1 MTYLAKTP
9 RAPRRTAR
17 SGCRIAGPAELAPVV
32 CRFIASA
39 GLAAAVGCS
48 SPPSDATSADMA
60 LPATNYAPATI
71 NQIDNDPGN
80 GPFGNGQRV
89 VLDRVVAVSKV
100 DKYVN
105 STNQQCRYQMW
116 VQDAACTT
124 PPCGLVVK
132 AIGPMAPS
140 ATATGKDCPSVAT
153 SGTALAPV
161 GRGDNLRIRGKLIVE
176 VDSSP
181 PMSVIEHQLFID
193 SLEILPPTQTITP
206 LVLSDSTQYGLF
218 VTHLGTLWQTYEGMY
233 VALQPAS
240 GVLQVSV
247 FSNHGFQ
254 TTPGNT
260 DWGDTFDSDYYPTGA
275 VTYPAV
281 GTTFHAIFGV
291 VSTRHGGE
299 LQPGRAKD
307 FVP

>member
-1 MTYLAKTP
+1 MTYLAKIP
-9 RAPRRTAR
+9 RAPRWTAR
-17 SGCRIAGPAELAPVV
+17 SGCCIQGLAELTSVV
-32 CRFIASA
+32 CRFLAS
-39 GLAAAVGCS
+39 GVLTAAVGCS
-48 SPPSDATSADMA
+48 SPPIGANGSDMA
-60 LPATNYAPATI
+60 LPATSYAPATI
-71 NQIDNDPGN
+71 NQIDKDPGN
-80 GPFGNGQRV
+80 GPYGNGQRV

-140 ATATGKDCPSVAT
+140 ATATGKYCPSVAT
-153 SGTALAPV
+153 RGTALAPV

-181 PMSVIEHQLFID
+181 PMSVVEHQLFID

-206 LVLSDSTQYGLF
+206 LVLSDSSQYGLF
-218 VTHLGTLWQTYEGMY
+218 VTHLGTLWQTYEGMS
-233 VALQPAS
+233 VVLQPAS
-240 GVLQVSV
+240 GVLQVSA
-247 FSNHGFQ
+247 FSDHGFQ

-275 VTYPAV
+275 LTYPTV

-299 LQPGRAKD
+299 LQPGRSKD